1 MTRTLCGP
9 TAGALYDTLRQRA
22 KPPGPASAAL
32 LQEDMRLG
40 SGAMNAAL
48 VPVRSITGAK
58 KRLAKTLAAE
68 ARERLALTMLESM
81 LAAIAQARTVDRVYV
96 VSADRRLLEHANA
109 HGAELIE
116 EGRPQGLNAAVALA
130 ARKIESEGATRLLT
144 IPGDVPL
151 LEPTELDRLMATDPD
166 RYPVVLVPST
176 SGTGTNAL
184 LTSPPTVLASR
195 FEGLSLAAHRKACD
209 EMDIPYLVME
219 LPGFA
224 LDVDTADD
232 LALLDRS
239 TRNVA

>member
-1 MTRTLCGP
+1 
-9 TAGALYDTLRQRA
+9 
-22 KPPGPASAAL
+22 
-32 LQEDMRLG
+32 MRLG

-81 LAAIAQARTVDRVYV
+81 LTAIAQARTVDRVYV
-96 VSADRRLLEHANA
+96 VSADRRLLEHASA